1 MTKQRKAEI
10 ILLSL
15 TVIWG
20 GTFAIVKGSLNQI
33 SPLFFISVRFLFAAT
48 ILTILF
54 FPRLKTITLNEI
66 QRASALGILLFLG
79 FATQTI
85 GLQYTTASKAAFLTG
100 TMVIFVPIFQFI
112 MERKAPNL
120 GNIIGV
126 IIVSVG
132 LYLLTSPK
140 GAEFN
145 FGDGLNLVCAI
156 IFAVYIVYLDMATQE
171 GDPLNITYI
180 QIVTNAFISIIA
192 ALVFEN
198 IFIKV
203 SANLIYAFLYLSLLA
218 TTFTLYLQT
227 KWQKETTPTKAA
239 VIFTIEPVFAA
250 AIAYFML
257 NELIGWMGVVGGAV
271 IIIGLIISE
280 ISDDFPLLRM
290 SLNIKENKFNKQK

>member
-20 GTFAIVKGSLNQI
+20 GTFAIVKGSLNEI
-33 SPLFFISVRFLFAAT
+33 SPLLFIATRFLFAA
-48 ILTILF
+48 IVLTLLF
-54 FPRLKTITLNEI
+54 FPRIKTITIDEI
-66 QRASALGILLFLG
+66 QKASVLGILLFFG

-85 GLQYTTASKAAFLTG
+85 GLQYTSASKAAFLTG
-100 TMVIFVPIFQFI
+100 TMVIFTPIFQFI
-112 MERKAPNL
+112 MERRAPKL
-120 GNIIGV
+120 GNVIGV
-126 IIVSVG
+126 IIVSGG

-171 GDPLNITYI
+171 GDPFNITYI
-180 QIVTNAFISIIA
+180 QIVTNAIISISA
-192 ALVFEN
+192 ALIFEDFFFK
-198 IFIKV
+198 I
-203 SANLIYAFLYLSLLA
+203 STNLIFAFLYLSLLA

-239 VIFTIEPVFAA
+239 VIFTVEPVFAA
-250 AIAYFML
+250 AIAYYL
-257 NELIGWMGVVGGAV
+257 LHEVIGWIGVIGGGV

-280 ISDDFPLLRM
+280 ISDDLPLLRM
-290 SLNIKENKFNKQK
+290 SLNLKEK

>member
-20 GTFAIVKGSLNQI
+20 GTFAIVKGSLGEI
-33 SPLFFISVRFLFAAT
+33 SPLFFIGIRFLFAAL

-54 FPRLKTITLNEI
+54 FPKFKTITIGEV
-66 QRASALGILLFLG
+66 QRATVLGMLFFFG
-79 FATQTI
+79 IAVQTI

-100 TMVIFVPIFQFI
+100 TMVIFTPIFQFI
-112 MERKAPNL
+112 MERKAPKL
-120 GNIIGV
+120 GNVIGV
-126 IIVSVG
+126 IVVSIG
-132 LYLLTSPK
+132 LYFLTSPK

-171 GDPLNITYI
+171 GDPLNITYV
-180 QIVTNAFISIIA
+180 QIVTNCILSLSA
-192 ALVFEN
+192 ALIFEDV
-198 IFIKV
+198 FIKI
-203 SANLIYAFLYLSLLA
+203 SNNLISAILYLSLLA
-218 TTFTLYLQT
+218 TTLTLYLQT

-239 VIFTIEPVFAA
+239 VIFTVEPVFAA
-250 AIAYFML
+250 AIAYYLL
-257 NELIGWMGVVGGAV
+257 NEVIGVIGLIGGGV

-280 ISDDFPLLRM
+280 ISDDLPLLRI
-290 SLNIKENKFNKQK
+290 SLNIKEK

>member
-1 MTKQRKAEI
+1 M
-10 ILLSL
+10 
-15 TVIWG
+15 
-20 GTFAIVKGSLNQI
+20 KGSLNQI